1 MYERI
6 ANKNTEKGINYF
18 SQILRESHLGS
29 LNWWIPS
36 SSTSNTQTFYRRPSA
51 RCHETSRTLFS
62 SLLWPLALSS
72 PHLNR
77 RRRCFSHLTQLQSL
91 LATASPAKRI
101 YATALAALAPSDRV
115 VAAMAHLL
123 CYVWLT
129 QNGLPN
135 YPQVEPKLTQK
146 INGSAL
152 HGTCTIFYFLGIG

>member
-1 MYERI
+1 M
-6 ANKNTEKGINYF
+6 
-18 SQILRESHLGS
+18 
-29 LNWWIPS
+29 
-36 SSTSNTQTFYRRPSA
+36 SNTQTSYRRLSA

-62 SLLWPLALSS
+62 TLLWPLALSS

-77 RRRCFSHLTQLQSL
+77 RRRYFSHLAQLQSL

-101 YATALAALAPSDRV
+101 YATALAVFAPSDRV
-115 VAAMAHLL
+115 VAAMARLL

-152 HGTCTIFYFLGIG
+152 NGTYTIFYFWVLGSWVKPTKTASLILILVLHDLIDIYVEYCATT

>member
-1 MYERI
+1 MNELLTRTQKRGSI
-6 ANKNTEKGINYF
+6 IF
-18 SQILRESHLGS
+18 LRFFVNLIWAPSTGESRA
-29 LNWWIPS
+29 PPR
-36 SSTSNTQTFYRRPSA
+36 QTLKLSIGDLLRDAMKPRAPY
-51 RCHETSRTLFS
+51 S